1 MSLICSIP
9 RILLAILVH
18 VSRRPVADGTPRL
31 PRASTPCVL
40 YAHARTLSMASA
52 ALVTIRPIWWATSCW
67 ARMWTEYEVEG
78 LTRLCPRS
86 DNPTWHG
93 IPALLLLLSDFC
105 QRRSE
110 FLISTYGIASPGLI
124 LMARQWPWWGR
135 TRRSRF
141 AYGGEAEG
149 RMSERDDVPWL
160 LRANRTEARYDAV
173 CKRMLSEKAVLAWIL
188 RECTDEC
195 RGLDVSE
202 ITRGCI
208 GERLFGAA
216 AADLSDGTGDAGEGL
231 DSGEVPRIYG
241 LRNEDT
247 RVQEGSVFY
256 DMLLRVDV
264 PARDGT
270 HVVGMADV
278 PGTADGDSG
287 NPCGCQAPFRGAGP
301 SRRFW

>member
-1 MSLICSIP
+1 MGRANSTREAMIPPWVMSPCCGRACMSLICSIP

-124 LMARQWPWWGR
+124 LMARQCR
-135 TRRSRF
+135 
-141 AYGGEAEG
+141 GGEG
-149 RMSERDDVPWL
+149 R
-160 LRANRTEARYDAV
+160 
-173 CKRMLSEKAVLAWIL
+173 
-188 RECTDEC
+188 
-195 RGLDVSE
+195 
-202 ITRGCI
+202 
-208 GERLFGAA
+208 
-216 AADLSDGTGDAGEGL
+216 
-231 DSGEVPRIYG
+231 GEVASRTG
-241 LRNEDT
+241 VRR
-247 RVQEGSVFY
+247 RVV
-256 DMLLRVDV
+256 
-264 PARDGT
+264 
-270 HVVGMADV
+270 
-278 PGTADGDSG
+278 
-287 NPCGCQAPFRGAGP
+287 
-301 SRRFW
+301 